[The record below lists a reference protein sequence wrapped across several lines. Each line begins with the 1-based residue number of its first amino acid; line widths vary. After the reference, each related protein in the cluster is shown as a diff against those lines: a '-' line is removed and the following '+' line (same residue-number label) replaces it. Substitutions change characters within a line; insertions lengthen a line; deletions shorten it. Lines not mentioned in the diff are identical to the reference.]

1 MQELTIERKLD
12 ILNWKADL
20 IIMSQTDINNAVTA
34 ITALLTDVGNQTSSI
49 LTAVTAIQAALA
61 AGQPVDTTALDSV
74 VAGVQQ
80 VDTALDTA
88 VGQLGSLVPA
98 PGGATPPPST
108 PTAQFR

>member
-1 MQELTIERKLD
+1 MQELSIERKLD

-34 ITALLTDVGNQTSSI
+34 ITALLTDLGTQTASI
-49 LTAVTAIQAALA
+49 LSDVTAIQAALA
-61 AGQPVDTTALDSV
+61 AGQPVSTTALDST
-74 VAGVQQ
+74 VAGVTAVQ
-80 VDTALDTA
+80 TALDGA
-88 VGQLGSLVPA
+88 VSSLGSLVPA